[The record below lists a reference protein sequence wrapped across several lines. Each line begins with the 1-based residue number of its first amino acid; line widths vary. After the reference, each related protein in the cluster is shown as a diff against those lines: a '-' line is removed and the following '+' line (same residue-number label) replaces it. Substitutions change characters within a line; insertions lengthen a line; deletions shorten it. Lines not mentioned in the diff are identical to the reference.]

1 MEITTS
7 PEHYGGTAALR
18 GYLDEFCCVEGD
30 RSKLSQVIGLMT
42 AILHVN
48 VTKTIMICDNLLH
61 INHCGVQQGTTGSP
75 EAR

>member
-18 GYLDEFCCVEGD
+18 GYLDEFCCLEGD
-30 RSKLSQVIGLMT
+30 CSKLSQVIGLMI
-42 AILHVN
+42 AILHVD
-48 VTKTIMICDNLLH
+48 VIKTIMICDNLLH
-61 INHCGVQQGTTGSP
+61 IKHYGIQRDTAGSP